1 VESSIDGYL
10 YLFHQADSGAA
21 KMLFP
26 TWASR
31 SGDNRIWA
39 HYPQIMPDPNL
50 YEFAFKGGPASEKLS
65 IVISRSPIRGIP
77 VGEDLKGLQSVP
89 IGDDLLRE
97 ISGLAAFREY
107 HNNNND
113 GVVMTKREGSRD
125 IEMIRSDPTPAHI
138 LLTQTSSGERV
149 IARLI
154 LEHR

>member
-1 VESSIDGYL
+1 
-10 YLFHQADSGAA
+10 
-21 KMLFP
+21 
-26 TWASR
+26 
-31 SGDNRIWA
+31 
-39 HYPQIMPDPNL
+39 MPDPNL
-50 YEFAFKGGPASEKLS
+50 YEFAFKGDPASEKLM

-77 VGEDLKGLQSVP
+77 VGENLKGLQSVP

-107 HNNNND
+107 HNNDD
-113 GVVMTKREGSRD
+113 GVAMTKREGSRD

-138 LLTQTSSGERV
+138 LLTQTPSGERV